1 MMPDDKGHP
10 QNPNTTICWSLTRSR
25 LTSHVLSSLDDSPAW
40 QGLLAHFFRQGNR
53 LTWVVNS
60 PELTVLP
67 SSGLRASLG
76 LLPPVYPSRLCS
88 SVTCPPCHLSLT
100 TAVVC
105 GGPNWPQLPV
115 TAQWGVTAEE
125 RTEVSL
131 SSQSPSSH
139 CNSIT
144 CLQTERILRVR
155 AGFLACPHIPSTHH
169 DVRHTQHTGSAFAG
183 CQGPS
188 KPQVK
193 PHCPKV
199 YHEEKKCV

>member
-1 MMPDDKGHP
+1 M
-10 QNPNTTICWSLTRSR
+10 
-25 LTSHVLSSLDDSPAW
+25 
-40 QGLLAHFFRQGNR
+40 
-53 LTWVVNS
+53 
-60 PELTVLP
+60 
-67 SSGLRASLG
+67 
-76 LLPPVYPSRLCS
+76 
-88 SVTCPPCHLSLT
+88 
-100 TAVVC
+100 
-105 GGPNWPQLPV
+105 PV

-199 YHEEKKCV
+199 YHEEKKVCLIVRTNPKTQVYTILNMKYFIYTNCHKSAFNLQSEFMKHKYFAQSSSYYHLNTVLFPRDL